1 MNDIKQKIKEAHWY
15 AVTNDGR
22 ACLCADA
29 FDATKEAHGGNIS
42 WPKFSPHTATQL
54 VPMALVD
61 QLTAHMEGEASVMR
75 AILSEADSVLST
87 IEPDDT
93 DEAQA
98 LGELRRKI
106 KAVLFPDADQSLF

>member
-1 MNDIKQKIKEAHWY
+1 MNLQTDLRQKAQDAID
-15 AVTNDGR
+15 DGNLLQ
-22 ACLCADA
+22 AAD
-29 FDATKEAHGGNIS
+29 HI
-42 WPKFSPHTATQL
+42 TAANHIDKL
-54 VPMALVD
+54 
-61 QLTAHMEGEASVMR
+61 EGEASVMR